1 MEELYSCSVT
11 QTLEQAPTQVTTT
24 GNIDTNKED
33 ANILVDEAREAIK
46 RLPKGKTTGCDDL
59 SAKLIKLDSEYTIS
73 PDAVLLAA
81 DDVGLVKP
89 QQKASGKGKS

>member
-1 MEELYSCSVT
+1 MFCDTNIGTSTDTSDNNGC
-11 QTLEQAPTQVTTT
+11 
-24 GNIDTNKED
+24 NIDTNKED

-81 DDVGLVKP
+81 DNDVGLVKP